1 VSRGRDNGRVKR
13 ALIVLAVLV
22 VVGGSFVVARWINND
37 TVERARVVE
46 LLREQLRGDAAA
58 MLRGLE
64 DCEDPRCVAVVRAN
78 AQRLR
83 RDAELK
89 VALYQSQTAH
99 ALRSR
104 TKYTR
109 VVWFAS
115 GREAETTVQC
125 VLVSRAGN
133 VLAGMTV
140 NLLRVT
146 APIGRE
152 SSCPPS

>member
-1 VSRGRDNGRVKR
+1 MKR
-13 ALIVLAVLV
+13 PLIIVALVAALV
-22 VVGGSFVVARWINND
+22 ALSFVVARWINND

-46 LLREQLRGDAAA
+46 LLRAQMRGDAGA
-58 MLRGLE
+58 MLRRL
-64 DCEDPRCVAVVRAN
+64 DRCDEACIAEVRAN
-78 AQRLR
+78 ARRLR

-89 VALYQSQTAH
+89 IALYQSQTAH

-109 VVWFAS
+109 VVWFPS

-125 VLVSRAGN
+125 VLVRREGS
-133 VLAGMTV
+133 VFAGMSV
-140 NLLRVT
+140 SLLRVT

-152 SSCPPS
+152 SSCPSS